1 MFIVGILS
9 GTLGAWILFRS
20 VRSRYRQ
27 NALLRSGHVGSAKIV
42 SLDATGLEIEG
53 EKQYLMT
60 VEFQA
65 LGRAVTATS
74 RIRGDALFRAK
85 RLMEDGKPAVILYDP
100 HNEMRIL
107 YTDSLLHVSPE
118 YEL

>member
-42 SLDATGLEIEG
+42 SLDATGVEIDG
-53 EKQYLMT
+53 EKQYRMN

-65 LGRAVTATS
+65 LGRAVTATTK
-74 RIRGDALFRAK
+74 IRGDAVFRAK
-85 RLMEDGKPAVILYDP
+85 RLMQDGKPAVILYDRSV
-100 HNEMRIL
+100 ETRIL
-107 YTDSLLHVSPE
+107 YADSLMHVSPE
-118 YEL
+118 YEP